1 MTYCH
6 TSRRPETPSTCSV
19 ARRMASDSSTP
30 TFRRCPPR
38 RRPDEAPTTH
48 HASFRTRGA
57 AMSPA
62 EVDDPL
68 GRLAATRLGAVLS
81 EPAQR
86 REMLYAALTEHPD
99 PVLRELGSVAA
110 YRSVLQRGLDAMTSF
125 DIERVAAAAEA
136 AEDRHQPGRDEP
148 SASGAANDRQSRR

>member
-1 MTYCH
+1 
-6 TSRRPETPSTCSV
+6 
-19 ARRMASDSSTP
+19 
-30 TFRRCPPR
+30 
-38 RRPDEAPTTH
+38 
-48 HASFRTRGA
+48 
-57 AMSPA
+57 MSPA

-99 PVLRELGSVAA
+99 PVLRELGQQLRDGRIRPGELGSVDA